1 MRERKTRKTLFLG
14 GLIDGYS
21 MDQLNKYLLTNRF
34 QVTVFRM
41 VSASSGFFKNIRREL
56 ESVNCSLT
64 KYALS
69 NASAFSKFAF
79 RICRML

>member
-21 MDQLNKYLLTNRF
+21 VDQLNKYLLTNRF

-41 VSASSGFFKNIRREL
+41 VSASSGFFSKTL
-56 ESVNCSLT
+56 EES
-64 KYALS
+64 S
-69 NASAFSKFAF
+69 NQ
-79 RICRML
+79 